1 MAMFSKDGSYY
12 KMISMLKLVEI
23 WTYTSGHLQ
32 NCCNLKD
39 ASTGENENND
49 EDLYACFGFCA

>member
-1 MAMFSKDGSYY
+1 MAIFSKDGSYY

-23 WTYTSGHLQ
+23 WTYTSDHLQ

-39 ASTGENENND
+39 ATGENENID
-49 EDLYACFGFCA
+49 EDPYMCLGFCA